1 MKRASERVLFLYFN
15 VKVLPL
21 DEDKTVEIYAKN

>member
-21 DEDKTVEIYAKN
+21 DEGKAGSDIC